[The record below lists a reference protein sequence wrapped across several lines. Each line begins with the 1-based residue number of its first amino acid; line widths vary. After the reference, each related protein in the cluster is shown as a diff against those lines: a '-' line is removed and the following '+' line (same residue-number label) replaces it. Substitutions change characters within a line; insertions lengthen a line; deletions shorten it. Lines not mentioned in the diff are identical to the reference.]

1 MEEGMDTS
9 NCSSLIET
17 DLSASLVNVP
27 PVCFVHA
34 FNDEVT
40 NRRPTSDPLNAQT
53 SLAGYRAQQ
62 VRRDVVR
69 KERRNI
75 PPRLTEVSGL

>member
-1 MEEGMDTS
+1 MDTS

-34 FNDEVT
+34 FNDDVGSGRPSSDPVGQPVSQAGLRAQF
-40 NRRPTSDPLNAQT
+40 NRRDA
-53 SLAGYRAQQ
+53 
-62 VRRDVVR
+62 VR
-69 KERRNI
+69 KDRRYI
-75 PPRLTEVSGL
+75 PPRLTEVRTN

>member
-1 MEEGMDTS
+1 MDSS

-34 FNDEVT
+34 FNDEAT
-40 NRRPTSDPLNAQT
+40 NRRPSLDPVGQTTSQ
-53 SLAGYRAQQ
+53 AGFKAQQ
-62 VRRDVVR
+62 VRRDAIR
-69 KERRNI
+69 KERRYV
-75 PPRLTEVSGL
+75 PPRLMEV